1 MIEKKG
7 WINFKAYNGNYYW
20 SYGNGDGTIKTE
32 QWIKDN
38 GKWYYV
44 DYYGDL
50 IIDGSFEIGNKAYL
64 FDSNGAMIEKKVGF
78 IQKMNLVTVL
88 GTGEMEME
96 Q

>member
-1 MIEKKG
+1 M
-7 WINFKAYNGNYYW
+7 
-20 SYGNGDGTIKTE
+20 
-32 QWIKDN
+32 
-38 GKWYYV
+38 
-44 DYYGDL
+44 
-50 IIDGSFEIGNKAYL
+50 YL